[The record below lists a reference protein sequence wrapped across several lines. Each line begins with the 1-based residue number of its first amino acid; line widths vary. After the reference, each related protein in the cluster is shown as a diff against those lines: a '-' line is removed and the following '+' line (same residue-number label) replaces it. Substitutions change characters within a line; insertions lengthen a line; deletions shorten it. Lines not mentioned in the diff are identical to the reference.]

1 MTAPVAAPRTGR
13 SPGGSS
19 HRGGHRDR
27 RRAVLGRVTL
37 VVSVTAGDPACG
49 RPVRA
54 AAARTVS
61 PERARSP
68 TPLAPA
74 LTAAGPVGACDTS
87 ARDLSHA
94 CAGRTGL
101 CDRCD
106 TSAAPPRRRRSG
118 RGDVSQPGICRICRT
133 ARTGPCDTSPGP
145 LPRPCGRGPPVTR
158 RRSVTTVT
166 RVIAA
171 GQRAAAAPTTCHTR
185 DRERVTGDGFC
196 DTSSSPE
203 MTDFQA

>member
-1 MTAPVAAPRTGR
+1 MTVPVTAARTGR

-37 VVSVTAGDPACG
+37 VVSVTAGDPGCVRWSGPAVCRTHG
-49 RPVRA
+49 RNGR
-54 AAARTVS
+54 
-61 PERARSP
+61 RSP

-74 LTAAGPVGACDTS
+74 WVAAPGRGCDTS

-106 TSAAPPRRRRSG
+106 TFAAPPRRRRSG

-133 ARTGPCDTSPGP
+133 ARTERPPCDTSPGP
-145 LPRPCGRGPPVTR
+145 VPRPCGRGPTR
-158 RRSVTTVT
+158 HPPQIRHNRHTCHCGWSARRSGADNVSHA
-166 RVIAA
+166 RA
-171 GQRAAAAPTTCHTR
+171 GTCHKGR
-185 DRERVTGDGFC
+185 LL
-196 DTSSSPE
+196 
-203 MTDFQA
+203 